1 MESNDK
7 INVGLDFGTHQTK
20 ICIQRIPDEGHGEPS
35 YEFFSFEDLNKEK
48 SYFLPSLIQINEDD
62 TLSYGFVDK
71 AIEKSAGEAPTLEL
85 LEVPEVDIEKKS
97 QKLFEKYANLG
108 QDEDDK
114 QSLITM
120 LKLKYKQDQQR
131 VEKENEKRRSIY
143 DQALKKY
150 KSELNT
156 FRYFKQATFSL
167 RDWPAKIDSQRLCIW
182 YLAYV
187 IFLIE
192 DKIGNLFSINMGI
205 PTDDNSFDKKKQ
217 LAVSVL
223 ASAYNL
229 VENVYHND
237 INAFLKAPIK
247 ELMEKT
253 EMIHFSPELIVDYAI
268 NVFPEAY
275 AGLLSLTARGKITE
289 GMSLT
294 VDIGGGTTDISF
306 FTIDDRKP
314 CIYKY
319 WSVPLGL
326 NYLAEESG
334 FDYFDHN
341 FEESINEN
349 ALSTYNQEK
358 TNVIRKLVGF
368 LYGKL
373 SEIGISKKNLS
384 EALKNRAIVYMGGG
398 SSFTSIITELGP
410 FNEIHMLDSS
420 IWKEEQVAD
429 KSSVGDL
436 SRLLS
441 ISYGLASAKNDDEV
455 KLYSIKNIFGMASNN
470 KKESPQ
476 DRYVDKDMC

>member
-1 MESNDK
+1 METNDK

-35 YEFFSFEDLNKEK
+35 YEFFSFKDLNGEN
-48 SYFLPSLIQINEDD
+48 SYFLPSLIQINKDD

-85 LEVPEVDIEKKS
+85 LEVPEVDLEKKS

-120 LKLKYKQDQQR
+120 LKLKLKQDQQK
-131 VEKENEKRRSIY
+131 VEKENETRSSLY

-167 RDWPAKIDSQRLCIW
+167 RDWTAKIDSQRLCIW

-187 IFLIE
+187 IFLLE
-192 DKIGNLFSINMGI
+192 ERLGKIFSINMGI
-205 PTDDNSFDKKKQ
+205 PTDDNSFEEKEQ
-217 LAVSVL
+217 LAIRIL
-223 ASAYNL
+223 LSAYNL

-237 INAFLKAPIK
+237 MNAFLNASIN

-253 EMIHFSPELIVDYAI
+253 EMMHFSQKEKEFYAI
-268 NVFPEAY
+268 NILPEAY
-275 AGLLSLTARGKITE
+275 AGLLSLTARGKISV

-358 TNVIRKLVGF
+358 INVIRKLVGF

-373 SEIGISKKNLS
+373 TEIGISKKNLS

>member
-35 YEFFSFEDLNKEK
+35 YEFFSFKGLDGER

-71 AIEKSAGEAPTLEL
+71 TIEKSAGEEPTLEL
-85 LEVPEVDIEKKS
+85 LEVPKVDIEKKARE
-97 QKLFEKYANLG
+97 LFDKYANLG
-108 QDEDDK
+108 QDKKDK

-120 LKLKYKQDQQR
+120 LKLKLKQDQQK
-131 VEKENEKRRSIY
+131 VEKENESRRSAY
-143 DQALKKY
+143 DLALKKY
-150 KSELNT
+150 KSGLNT

-167 RDWPAKIDSQRLCIW
+167 RDWTAKIDTQRLCIW

-205 PTDDNSFDKKKQ
+205 PTDDNSFEKKKQ

-229 VENVYHND
+229 VENIYHND
-237 INAFLKAPIK
+237 INAFLKAPIN

-253 EMIHFSPELIVDYAI
+253 EMIQFSPELIVDYAI

-275 AGLLSLTARGKITE
+275 AGLLSLTARGKITD

-326 NYLAEESG
+326 NFLAEESG
-334 FDYFDHN
+334 FDYFDRD
-341 FEESINEN
+341 FEESISEK
-349 ALSTYNQEK
+349 ALSKYNQEK
-358 TNVIRKLVGF
+358 TGVISELVRL
-368 LYGKL
+368 LYTKH
-373 SEIGISKKNLS
+373 SEIGISKEYLS
-384 EALKNRAIVYMGGG
+384 NALKNRAIVYMGGG

-410 FNEIHMLDSS
+410 FSEIHMLDSS

-429 KSSVGDL
+429 KSSVGRL
-436 SRLLS
+436 SKLLS
-441 ISYGLASAKNDDEV
+441 ISYGLASANNDDKV
-455 KLYSIKNIFGMASNN
+455 KLYSIKNIFGMAE
-470 KKESPQ
+470 KGKRETPQ

>member
-1 MESNDK
+1 METNDK

-20 ICIQRIPDEGHGEPS
+20 ICIQRIQDEGHGEPS
-35 YEFFSFEDLNKEK
+35 YEFFSFKDLNGKN
-48 SYFLPSLIQINEDD
+48 SYFLPSLIQINKDD

-85 LEVPEVDIEKKS
+85 LEVPEVDLEKKS

-120 LKLKYKQDQQR
+120 LKLKLKQDQQK
-131 VEKENEKRRSIY
+131 VEKENETRRSLY

-167 RDWPAKIDSQRLCIW
+167 RDWTAKIDSQRLCIW

-187 IFLIE
+187 IFLLE
-192 DKIGNLFSINMGI
+192 ERLGKIFSINMGI
-205 PTDDNSFDKKKQ
+205 PTDDNSFDEKKR
-217 LAVSVL
+217 LAVMIL
-223 ASAYNL
+223 ASAYKL
-229 VENVYHND
+229 VEDIYHND
-237 INAFLKAPIK
+237 MSAFLNATVNELLKNTEFVRFSPDIK
-247 ELMEKT
+247 EE
-253 EMIHFSPELIVDYAI
+253 YAI
-268 NVFPEAY
+268 NIFPEAF
-275 AGLLSLTARGKITE
+275 AGLLSLTSRGKISQ

-306 FTIDDRKP
+306 FTIYNRIP

-334 FDYFDHN
+334 FDYFDQDFQN
-341 FEESINEN
+341 SINSKV
-349 ALSTYNQEK
+349 LKTYDKEK
-358 TNVIRKLVGF
+358 SKIVHQLIGK

-373 SEIGISKKNLS
+373 NEIGISKDKLS
-384 EALKNRAIVYMGGG
+384 SALKNRVVVYMGGG
-398 SSFTSIITELGP
+398 STFRRIINELTPFTEVH
-410 FNEIHMLDSS
+410 FLDSS
-420 IWKEEQVAD
+420 IWKEEQVTD
-429 KSSVGDL
+429 KSKVNNL
-436 SRLLS
+436 SKLLS
-441 ISYGLASAKNDDEV
+441 VSYGLASAKDDDVV
-455 KLYSIKNIFGMASNN
+455 KLDSIENIFGMVSKSAS
-470 KKESPQ
+470 ERVQ